1 MIARPIRPEEKIEA
15 SKLQSIAFL
24 LGRDF
29 SQSANNPD
37 QAREGYESTRA
48 IFSKEGKMCACLEL
62 YPTRLLL
69 MVI

>member
-1 MIARPIRPEEKIEA
+1 MIARPVRPEEKIEA

-48 IFSKEGKMCACLEL
+48 ILVKRARCVPA
-62 YPTRLLL
+62 
-69 MVI
+69 